1 LKSFIKWA
9 WVTAL
14 KLGKTPY
21 PLTIWGARLILASM
35 PLGIIGSL
43 GVFTISFFS
52 GSKIESIQY
61 IAQEASIW
69 GTIFSII
76 SALAGLALIYKEW
89 EQKTRHTA
97 KIIIASLPNS
107 STEFPEK
114 ILDPAEKAYFREA
127 IILGKNNG
135 NLEDIEAQ
143 VLQYNAERTVDI
155 FNRFILHEN
164 CERLYIGGLARIP
177 ILVAYGSFLKNTYA
191 EINYFDK
198 IHKNGNWSLLH
209 DENLEIGI
217 NIAKP
222 EKQVTTTGDIG
233 LAIGFSSEIQP
244 HQLPKDLQESTRI
257 LVSNVLPERN
267 LIKNQENLNEIVD
280 QINQHIDEFSK
291 KEGVN
296 KIHLFLSVQTTVALA
311 LGRRYQE
318 GMHKNWVIHNY
329 DASESIYN
337 WSIELSKEGIEL
349 IKA

>member
-1 LKSFIKWA
+1 
-9 WVTAL
+9 
-14 KLGKTPY
+14 
-21 PLTIWGARLILASM
+21 M